1 MSENRLNAYLKAKGV
16 EPKGDDTD
24 YVIGTGYTQ
33 ATAEWAEEHE
43 DLFKWMIPG
52 GAAVAANMNN
62 SDDTTGSVTGSDTPT
77 GSVTGSDTPTGS
89 VTGSDVTG
97 SVTGSDDDSGDDDDS
112 DPTGSVTGGD
122 SSTVD
127 PETIV
132 SDPEEI
138 SSLTEEE
145 AANTTVNAS
154 TPEAVSA
161 INGNTYYNNINI
173 NGE

>member
-33 ATAEWAEEHE
+33 ATAEWAEENE

-62 SDDTTGSVTGSDTPT
+62 SDDATGAVTGSDVP
-77 GSVTGSDTPTGS
+77 VTGSDDATGTVTGSDVPVTGSDDATGS
-89 VTGSDVTG
+89 VTGSDV
-97 SVTGSDDDSGDDDDS
+97 
-112 DPTGSVTGGD
+112 PVTGGEP
-122 SSTVD
+122 SEVE
-127 PETIV
+127 PV
-132 SDPEEI
+132 
-138 SSLTEEE
+138 
-145 AANTTVNAS
+145 VNENVVS
-154 TPEAVSA
+154 TPEDIANAENPEEVTVDATSEDAVNA
-161 INGNTYYNNINI
+161 ISDSVYYNNINI